1 MCALP
6 DQAQAGVRA
15 RLAQLEAQMNEEQG
29 WVRGGTKTEVG
40 APLLSCWLVACSAR
54 SRCSAAGA

>member
-1 MCALP
+1 VRAP

-29 WVRGGTKTEVG
+29 WVRGGTKAEVWG
-40 APLLSCWLVACSAR
+40 PSLPVLHVS
-54 SRCSAAGA
+54 